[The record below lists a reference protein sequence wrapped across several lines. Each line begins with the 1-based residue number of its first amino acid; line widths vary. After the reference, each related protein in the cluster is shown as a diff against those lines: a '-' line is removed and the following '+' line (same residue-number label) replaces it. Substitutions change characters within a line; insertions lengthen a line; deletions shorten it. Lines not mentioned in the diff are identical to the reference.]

1 MYSYDWDPETGGFLL
16 KSSPLKFSKEPR
28 PVYYKEL
35 DILGF
40 DKYWN
45 YEKKDDFP
53 YMWAESNNYI
63 YRGRRVAKTKGG
75 TVYTAP
81 ELILFEEPE
90 PNDEPLRFV
99 DIPAMVAKNQK
110 IIDALA
116 QDTIKKI
123 YNTYI
128 EYNNKVDVFYVAF
141 SGGKDSVVTLDL
153 VQRALP
159 HNKFKVLF
167 GDTGMESP
175 DTYKEIKSIEQ
186 DCKDIKVEFLKAKS
200 CLSPAQSWNVFGP
213 PAVTIRWC
221 CSVHKSAPQILL
233 LREYTQ
239 SPNVRGMAF
248 TGIRGDES
256 LSRSEYDELNDG
268 KKVRGQF
275 SFHPILEWNSAE
287 LFTYIYQRKLRLNEA
302 YKKGNSRV
310 GCLVCPMSSGKHEYM
325 KAVCYPKEVNGL
337 LDKIKSTS
345 GKINFTKDQMNKF
358 VDEGLWKT
366 RKTGRE
372 LNFGSDSHLI
382 EVKNGKTVI
391 IVRNLNDRW
400 KEWAKT
406 IGDFVELTPNDFS
419 ISFKEKI
426 YSVHL
431 QTEKTGIKI
440 TFPQCGNGKDDI
452 KFISLFRSVV
462 IKSIYCVRCGVC
474 EANCTANC
482 IDMSNG
488 LKISNSCIHCY
499 QCHDIYEH
507 CLRYNSIRNRIGGE
521 RQMKGLDRYFS
532 FGVRKRWIEL
542 YFQDRG
548 SREFWDS
555 DGHGEVA
562 NKKKDAF
569 LNFIKDAG
577 LVTFNRLHGDNKYT
591 RNEANEFAKM
601 LFNLGSDS
609 DLTWALML
617 CNLAYTPEFNWFIKN
632 VPFNENITQ
641 DRLKYMLNEAMEN
654 DTKGLG
660 KRNVSDALKIILVTT
675 PLGESIGLGDCD
687 YTKKVNA
694 SGNETITLH
703 SFHRRKWLSP
713 DPNVILYSLY
723 KFAENCG
730 NYYQFTLSRL
740 LNFNVD
746 SNGVSPAEI
755 FCLDHDTMEK
765 ILTGLSINHPEFIT
779 TQFTL
784 DLDTITLNPEKTSVD
799 VFKLF

>member
-239 SPNVRGMAF
+239 NPTVRGMAF

-287 LFTYIYQRKLRLNEA
+287 LFTYIYQRKLRLNEIGRA
-302 YKKGNSRV
+302 SCRERV
-310 GCLVCPMSSGKHEYM
+310 
-325 KAVCYPKEVNGL
+325 
-337 LDKIKSTS
+337 
-345 GKINFTKDQMNKF
+345 
-358 VDEGLWKT
+358 
-366 RKTGRE
+366 
-372 LNFGSDSHLI
+372 
-382 EVKNGKTVI
+382 
-391 IVRNLNDRW
+391 
-400 KEWAKT
+400 
-406 IGDFVELTPNDFS
+406 
-419 ISFKEKI
+419 
-426 YSVHL
+426 
-431 QTEKTGIKI
+431 
-440 TFPQCGNGKDDI
+440 
-452 KFISLFRSVV
+452 
-462 IKSIYCVRCGVC
+462 
-474 EANCTANC
+474 
-482 IDMSNG
+482 
-488 LKISNSCIHCY
+488 
-499 QCHDIYEH
+499 
-507 CLRYNSIRNRIGGE
+507 
-521 RQMKGLDRYFS
+521 
-532 FGVRKRWIEL
+532 
-542 YFQDRG
+542 
-548 SREFWDS
+548 
-555 DGHGEVA
+555 
-562 NKKKDAF
+562 
-569 LNFIKDAG
+569 
-577 LVTFNRLHGDNKYT
+577 
-591 RNEANEFAKM
+591 
-601 LFNLGSDS
+601 
-609 DLTWALML
+609 
-617 CNLAYTPEFNWFIKN
+617 
-632 VPFNENITQ
+632 
-641 DRLKYMLNEAMEN
+641 
-654 DTKGLG
+654 
-660 KRNVSDALKIILVTT
+660 
-675 PLGESIGLGDCD
+675 
-687 YTKKVNA
+687 
-694 SGNETITLH
+694 
-703 SFHRRKWLSP
+703 
-713 DPNVILYSLY
+713 
-723 KFAENCG
+723 
-730 NYYQFTLSRL
+730 
-740 LNFNVD
+740 
-746 SNGVSPAEI
+746 
-755 FCLDHDTMEK
+755 
-765 ILTGLSINHPEFIT
+765 
-779 TQFTL
+779 
-784 DLDTITLNPEKTSVD
+784 
-799 VFKLF
+799 